1 MRILHTSD
9 WHLGKRLES
18 FSRIDEQR
26 LVMNEICQIAIDNQV
41 DAVVVAGD
49 LFDTINPPTEAVE
62 LLYQT
67 LKRLTNNGQR
77 PVIAIAGNHDSP
89 DRIEAPDPLAR
100 ECGIVFVG
108 YPHSLVSPFSLESG
122 VQIKQSAP
130 GFIELLLPQTS
141 VPLRVVT
148 TPYANEVRLR
158 TCLSAENSEQQLRD
172 VLQQYWLQLS
182 ENHLNSNGVNILATH
197 LFVVKDG
204 DPMPEEPEDEKPI
217 LYVGGAQAVYTSNFP
232 SQVQYVALGHLHRK
246 QIVDEMPCPV
256 VYSGSPL
263 AYSFSEAN
271 QEKYVMIVDVEPG
284 QIAEVKAVQLKS
296 CRRLIRKRFEQIDEA
311 IIWLQQNQDVYVELT
326 IVSDNYLSAVERKQ
340 LNDAHELIVAI
351 IPEVRHVGEQANSG
365 LTIDVTRSIDELFVD
380 YFKYKKGQNP
390 DERMMNL
397 FKEVLAEEKQ

>member
-41 DAVVVAGD
+41 DAVIIAGD

-108 YPHSLVSPFSLESG
+108 YPHSLVSTFSLESG
-122 VQIKQSAP
+122 VQVKQSAP

-141 VPLRVVT
+141 VTLRIIT
-148 TPYANEVRLR
+148 TPYANEIRLR

-182 ENHLNSNGVNILATH
+182 ENHLDSNGVNVLATH

-204 DPMPEEPEDEKPI
+204 EPLPEEPEDEKPI
-217 LYVGGAQAVYTSNFP
+217 LYIGGTQAVYTSNFP

-246 QIVDEMPCPV
+246 QIVDETPCPI

-284 QIAEVKAVQLKS
+284 QTAEVRAVPLTS
-296 CRRLIRKRFEQIDEA
+296 CRRLIRKRFEKIEEA
-311 IIWLQQNQDVYVELT
+311 IAWLQENQDVYVELT

-340 LNDAHELIVAI
+340 LNDAHDLIVAI
-351 IPEVRHVGEQANSG
+351 IPEVRNVGEQATSG

>member
-41 DAVVVAGD
+41 DAVIIAGD

-108 YPHSLVSPFSLESG
+108 YPHSLVSTFSLESG
-122 VQIKQSAP
+122 VQVKQSAP

-141 VPLRVVT
+141 VTLRIIT
-148 TPYANEVRLR
+148 TPYANEIRLR

-182 ENHLNSNGVNILATH
+182 ENHLDSNGVNVLATH

-204 DPMPEEPEDEKPI
+204 EPLPEEPEDEKPI
-217 LYVGGAQAVYTSNFP
+217 LYIGGTQAVYTSNFP

-246 QIVDEMPCPV
+246 QIVDETPCPI

-284 QIAEVKAVQLKS
+284 QTAEVRAVPLTS
-296 CRRLIRKRFEQIDEA
+296 CRRLIRKRFEKIEEA
-311 IIWLQQNQDVYVELT
+311 IAWLQENQDVYVELT

-340 LNDAHELIVAI
+340 LNDAHDLIVAI
-351 IPEVRHVGEQANSG
+351 IPEVRNVGEQATSG
-365 LTIDVTRSIDELFVD
+365 FTIDVTRSIDELFVD